1 MTHHKNKNLQSIK
14 NNTQYSCCT
23 FYLEK
28 EIFHLKNSHFENCSF
43 RSLVIFSNLQNCQF
57 RNCSFSV
64 GCHFSLSKRRITS
77 LSKIIFSLRSLL
89 HYNSVQ
95 EISLDIRANNLNKDE
110 IQNLKQTLPN
120 STIYHSLTES
130 SFLGKY
136 SYQKVNAYGEMTTYN
151 YTFYTVQE
159 NNVTYYRYL
168 YEDIWEPNG
177 YDCSDKL
184 EFGYFKC
191 VGDGVLELFPEIK
204 RRRTQLDSGDSE
216 DSSATTRSSYRIRF
230 SCPKNVF
237 LPCSFANEL
246 LYLSDDISIKEKSF
260 CHHIATWEKDEDEDE
275 YDDEYD
281 DDDDQRAEFE
291 SIPSTCIAHFTDIAS
306 HIERHRASY
315 VKK

>member
-1 MTHHKNKNLQSIK
+1 MTYYKNKNCQSLE

-23 FYLEK
+23 FYLDK
-28 EIFHLKNSHFENCSF
+28 EVFHLKNSHFENCSF

-57 RNCSFSV
+57 KNCSFSA
-64 GCHFSLSKRRITS
+64 GCHFSLSERKITS

-89 HYNSVQ
+89 QYNSVQ
-95 EISLDIRANNLNKDE
+95 EISLDIRANNLNKGE
-110 IQNLKQTLPN
+110 IQNLEQILPN
-120 STIYHSLTES
+120 NTIHHSLSET

-136 SYQKVNAYGEMTTYN
+136 SCKKVNVHEEMTTYN
-151 YTFYTVQE
+151 YTFYTVVE
-159 NNVTYYRYL
+159 NNVTHYRYL
-168 YEDIWEPNG
+168 YEDIWDPNG
-177 YDCSDKL
+177 YDCIDKL

-260 CHHIATWEKDEDEDE
+260 CHHIATWEKEDEDE
-275 YDDEYD
+275 YDED
-281 DDDDQRAEFE
+281 DDDDDLSAEFE
-291 SIPSTCIAHFTDIAS
+291 SIPSTCIEHFTDIVS

-315 VKK
+315 VKE